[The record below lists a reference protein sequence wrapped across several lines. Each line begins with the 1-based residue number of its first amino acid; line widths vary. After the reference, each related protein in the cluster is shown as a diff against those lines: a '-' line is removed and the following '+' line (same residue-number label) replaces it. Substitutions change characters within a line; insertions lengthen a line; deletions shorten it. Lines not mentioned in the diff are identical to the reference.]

1 MPLAITPTFSP
12 WTHTSDDSYIYQ
24 LSLVLATATVS
35 YTQAEGTN
43 NPTGPAYIKNVYI
56 VYEVPLRDV
65 LRGVAQERIENVQHA
80 RLYHTR
86 MMSYRDVVN
95 VCVVV
100 PVAACTYHTAA
111 ETPRP
116 TDCRVRYQTQQLIG
130 SYSNTARTNY
140 RTRACDVASCCAD
153 GRQACIALYP
163 VA

>member
-116 TDCRVRYQTQQLIG
+116 TDCRVRYQTQQLVG

-140 RTRACDVASCCAD
+140 RTRVMLLLVVLAGGKLV
-153 GRQACIALYP
+153 
-163 VA
+163 

>member
-1 MPLAITPTFSP
+1 MGFLIKVRTGTRHC
-12 WTHTSDDSYIYQ
+12 TYYK
-24 LSLVLATATVS
+24 VL
-35 YTQAEGTN
+35 
-43 NPTGPAYIKNVYI
+43 
-56 VYEVPLRDV
+56 LRDV

-116 TDCRVRYQTQQLIG
+116 TDCRVRYQTQQLVG

-140 RTRACDVASCCAD
+140 RTRVMLLLVVLAGGKLV
-153 GRQACIALYP
+153 
-163 VA
+163 